1 MIRPARGKGFGV
13 ESQAR
18 EWEVSRRGGTVCVDM
33 TRAAYIS
40 DEDREALLATTE
52 GLLQDDEVS
61 IVQLQGPIPGNPP
74 PAGLARILKALSRLA
89 EQYDKQLVVG
99 PI

>member
-1 MIRPARGKGFGV
+1 M

-18 EWEVSRRGGTVCVDM
+18 EWEVIRRGGTVCVDM
-33 TRAAYIS
+33 TRAAHLS

-52 GLLQDDEVS
+52 NLLQDGEVS

-74 PAGLARILKALSRLA
+74 PAGLARVLNALSRLA
-89 EQYDKQLVVG
+89 EQYDGQLVVG